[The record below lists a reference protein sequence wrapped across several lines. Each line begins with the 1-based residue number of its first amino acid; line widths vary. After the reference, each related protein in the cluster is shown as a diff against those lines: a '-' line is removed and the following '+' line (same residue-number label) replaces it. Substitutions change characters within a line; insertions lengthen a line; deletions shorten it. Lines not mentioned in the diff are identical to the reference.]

1 MKETWVRSLSWEDP
15 LEKEMEP
22 TLVLLSGKFHGW
34 RSLAGYSPWGRKEL
48 DMNEQ
53 LHFLGDWVDFDVERE
68 MEIDRLEQEIPQR
81 RTVNHWV
88 TSNQCQLLCQA
99 LYQDVL
105 CHMALPWSV
114 GNQTDR

>member
-1 MKETWVRSLSWEDP
+1 
-15 LEKEMEP
+15 MEP
-22 TLVLLSGKFHGW
+22 TLGLLPGKFHGW
-34 RSLAGYSPWGRKEL
+34 RSLVGYSPWGCKEL

-88 TSNQCQLLCQA
+88 TSN
-99 LYQDVL
+99 
-105 CHMALPWSV
+105 
-114 GNQTDR
+114 